1 MKDEQPGSPNV
12 QALQDTGASPWLIR
26 VFAPE
31 DRKALVALWT
41 ACGLT
46 RPWNNPERDIDRKRA
61 NSPQWLFIAEVP
73 RSATRWTLIG
83 SVMVGYEGHRGWVNY
98 LAVHPR
104 WQGRGLG
111 RALMERAEH
120 LLRDQAC
127 PKLNLLIRSDNAAVQ
142 AFYERLGYRV
152 DQAIPMG
159 KRLIADD

>member
-1 MKDEQPGSPNV
+1 MAERSMKDEQPGSPNA

-83 SVMVGYEGHRGWVNY
+83 SVMVPSW
-98 LAVHPR
+98 
-104 WQGRGLG
+104 
-111 RALMERAEH
+111 
-120 LLRDQAC
+120 
-127 PKLNLLIRSDNAAVQ
+127 NLAAVTSQ
-142 AFYERLGYRV
+142 
-152 DQAIPMG
+152 IPRASSTASASG
-159 KRLIADD
+159 L

>member
-1 MKDEQPGSPNV
+1 
-12 QALQDTGASPWLIR
+12 
-26 VFAPE
+26 
-31 DRKALVALWT
+31 
-41 ACGLT
+41 
-46 RPWNNPERDIDRKRA
+46 
-61 NSPQWLFIAEVP
+61 
-73 RSATRWTLIG
+73 
-83 SVMVGYEGHRGWVNY
+83 
-98 LAVHPR
+98 R